1 MNWDKLLLLLMV
13 LTLPSHWS
21 NSPHVTPSWSLIG
34 WRQMNQFP
42 ADTARENELSHDQ
55 VGTVNDEVKSEVTV
69 ILLPNNIG

>member
-1 MNWDKLLLLLMV
+1 
-13 LTLPSHWS
+13 
-21 NSPHVTPSWSLIG
+21 
-34 WRQMNQFP
+34 MNQFP